1 MHRIGQTVGRM
12 HAAGI
17 VHGDLTT
24 SNIML
29 RGGEQ
34 PGQQHDQQRD
44 QHLEQTTSSSSTAA
58 FQASSASSAS
68 SSSIVLIDFG
78 LASQTTQEE
87 DRAVDL
93 YVLERA
99 FGATHPHAETLFG
112 VVLEAYGREY
122 KGGPVVLRRLADVRA
137 RGRKKSM
144 VG

>member
-24 SNIML
+24 SNMML
-29 RGGEQ
+29 RDESDESDDGNQDQQEQ
-34 PGQQHDQQRD
+34 QEQQKQQKQQHQIPS
-44 QHLEQTTSSSSTAA
+44 TPATSAL
-58 FQASSASSAS
+58 
-68 SSSIVLIDFG
+68 SSIVLIDFG

-99 FGATHPHAETLFG
+99 FGATHPHAEPLFG
-112 VVLEAYGREY
+112 DVVLDAYAKSY
-122 KGGPVVLRRLADVRA
+122 KGASRVAKRLADVRA

>member
-1 MHRIGQTVGRM
+1 
-12 HAAGI
+12 
-17 VHGDLTT
+17 
-24 SNIML
+24 ML
-29 RGGEQ
+29 RHEHDDAHYRQEDQQEQ
-34 PGQQHDQQRD
+34 EQEQQH
-44 QHLEQTTSSSSTAA
+44 QTPTIPSAA
-58 FQASSASSAS
+58 SAS

-99 FGATHPHAETLFG
+99 FGATHPHAEPLFGG
-112 VVLEAYGREY
+112 VVLESYAKSY
-122 KGGPVVLRRLADVRA
+122 KGGGMVVKRLADVRA